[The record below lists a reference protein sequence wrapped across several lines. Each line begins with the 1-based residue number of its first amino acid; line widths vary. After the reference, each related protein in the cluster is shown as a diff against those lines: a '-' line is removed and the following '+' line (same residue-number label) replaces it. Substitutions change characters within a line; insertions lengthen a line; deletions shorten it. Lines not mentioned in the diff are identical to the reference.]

1 MQIKARLFKMINRI
15 PALGIEQ
22 ILTAAPCQKQAG
34 SRALGVATLSKEG
47 GS

>member
-1 MQIKARLFKMINRI
+1 MQIKARLFNMINRI
-15 PALGIEQ
+15 PALAIEQ

-34 SRALGVATLSKEG
+34 SRALGVAASSEEG